1 MRKIRIYLLM
11 VVLTLIAIGVVM
23 IYSSTA
29 IYAWERFKDGAYFLK
44 RQLLFVFIGAL
55 ACVSVMAVDYRKL
68 GRYAKVL
75 VLLSLFLLLLLH
87 LPGVSREISGAKRWF
102 RIMGF
107 SFQPSEFAS
116 LAVIIY
122 TAFFLSVKGNQR
134 IEHFTFGFLPVIVV
148 LGMVSLLILV
158 QPDLGTVIALSMVV
172 LIMLFSAGARL
183 RHILYIGLLAAPVL
197 YLLVFS
203 VPYRFKRIMA
213 FINPWADPLGSG
225 FQLIQSQVAL
235 GSGGIFGKGLGK
247 SMQKLF
253 YLPAAHTDFI
263 FSIIGEELGLLAAL
277 AIVALF
283 VIFFING
290 AKVVKRA
297 SDSFG
302 AFLSLGIISL
312 ISLKAVINIGVSTA
326 IFPTKGLPLPF
337 ISYGGSSLVFDMIG
351 VGLLLNVARFS
362 RQKLEA

>member
-1 MRKIRIYLLM
+1 
-11 VVLTLIAIGVVM
+11 
-23 IYSSTA
+23 
-29 IYAWERFKDGAYFLK
+29 
-44 RQLLFVFIGAL
+44 
-55 ACVSVMAVDYRKL
+55 MAVDYRKL

-75 VLLSLFLLLLLH
+75 VLLSLFFAASLH

-183 RHILYIGLLAAPVL
+183 RHILYIGLLAAPAL

-203 VPYRFKRIMA
+203 VPYRFKRITA

-253 YLPAAHTDFI
+253 YLPRGPYGFYLFHYRRRARP
-263 FSIIGEELGLLAAL
+263 FSGFGNSGAL
-277 AIVALF
+277 CHL
-283 VIFFING
+283 FING

-297 SDSFG
+297 SDSLG
-302 AFLSLGIISL
+302 LS
-312 ISLKAVINIGVSTA
+312 
-326 IFPTKGLPLPF
+326 
-337 ISYGGSSLVFDMIG
+337 
-351 VGLLLNVARFS
+351 
-362 RQKLEA
+362 